1 MPIKTRRYRKRNNK
15 SRRTRKNKTR
25 RRYKK
30 QMKGGNGL
38 IQNEDELQKSWENK
52 SLKSWLV
59 NDGVG
64 TMTEIYREDAARN
77 EKMPYGLNTD
87 TLLTDPPT
95 FRGKINYYL
104 KLVVADKPGA
114 YIKVVYK

>member
-15 SRRTRKNKTR
+15 SRRTRKNKTT

-38 IQNEDELQKSWENK
+38 IKNEEELQKSYNNSNIQFWE
-52 SLKSWLV
+52 V
-59 NDGVG
+59 DDGVG
-64 TMTEIYREDAARN
+64 DKRYIYKTDE
-77 EKMPYGLNTD
+77 EGKVMPYGTKDDNVNMS
-87 TLLTDPPT
+87 T

-104 KLVVADKPGA
+104 KNVVDNVKGA
-114 YIKVVYK
+114 YIKGVQ

>member
-15 SRRTRKNKTR
+15 SRRTRKNKTT

-38 IQNEDELQKSWENK
+38 ITSEEELKKSWDNE
-52 SLKSWLV
+52 SVKSWVV

-64 TMTEIYREDAARN
+64 QMTNIFREDAATN
-77 EKMPYGLNTD
+77 EIMPYEE
-87 TLLTDPPT
+87 
-95 FRGKINYYL
+95 FKGKINYYL
-104 KLVVADKPGA
+104 TQVVNKQKDA
-114 YIKVVYK
+114 YIKEIY

>member
-15 SRRTRKNKTR
+15 SRRTRKNKTI

-38 IQNEDELQKSWENK
+38 IKNEEDLQKSWENK
-52 SLKSWLV
+52 SVKSWVV

-64 TMTEIYREDAARN
+64 QMTNIFREDAVTN
-77 EKMPYGLNTD
+77 KIMPYED
-87 TLLTDPPT
+87 
-95 FRGKINYYL
+95 FK
-104 KLVVADKPGA
+104 
-114 YIKVVYK
+114 